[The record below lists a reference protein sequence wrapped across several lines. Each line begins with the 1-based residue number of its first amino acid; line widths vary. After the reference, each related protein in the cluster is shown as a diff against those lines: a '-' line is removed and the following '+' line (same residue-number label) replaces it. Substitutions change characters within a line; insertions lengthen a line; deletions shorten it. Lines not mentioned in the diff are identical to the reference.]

1 MENSITF
8 IEAKKDLKKLLR
20 VCAYARVS
28 NDKEEMLE
36 SLSNQ
41 VSHYNEFISSN
52 PKWIYVGVYADEGIS
67 GTKLDRPEFN
77 RMLDDARAGK
87 IDLIITKS
95 ISRFARNTETVLKTI
110 RELTSLG
117 VDVYFEA
124 QRMHTLSSDGEFMLT
139 VLASYYQ
146 EEARSVSENM
156 KWRIKKDF
164 QEGILWGS
172 NPCYGYDLIDK
183 KFVLKPKEAEV
194 VKHIFDLYING
205 MGIQG
210 IANKLDEEGIKPMK
224 KSKWGKS
231 SIARILTNSNYTGDL
246 VLQKTYSADY
256 VTKVHKRN
264 KGERDQYVV
273 ENAHEPIISR
283 ETFLRAQA
291 IREERKQKHNKGEK
305 SKNLYPLSGL
315 LKCGICG
322 KSYGH
327 RITKYSN
334 KWICDTFNFKGKSQ
348 CPSKCVPNAELERLT
363 NEICKSKEYKK
374 VIKKI
379 VAFPNNTLVFHLL
392 DGTTIERKWDDY
404 SRTNSWT
411 PEMKEKARQRA
422 LKQHDERRKNNG

>member
-41 VSHYNEFISSN
+41 VSHYNELISSN
-52 PKWIYVGVYADEGIS
+52 PQWIYAGVYADEGIS
-67 GTKLDRPEFN
+67 GTKIDRPEFN

-124 QRMHTLSSDGEFMLT
+124 QRMNTLSSDGEFMLT

-183 KFVLKPKEAEV
+183 RFILKPKEAEV

-246 VLQKTYSADY
+246 VLQK
-256 VTKVHKRN
+256 
-264 KGERDQYVV
+264 
-273 ENAHEPIISR
+273 
-283 ETFLRAQA
+283 
-291 IREERKQKHNKGEK
+291 
-305 SKNLYPLSGL
+305 NLFS
-315 LKCGICG
+315 
-322 KSYGH
+322 
-327 RITKYSN
+327 
-334 KWICDTFNFKGKSQ
+334 
-348 CPSKCVPNAELERLT
+348 
-363 NEICKSKEYKK
+363 
-374 VIKKI
+374 
-379 VAFPNNTLVFHLL
+379 
-392 DGTTIERKWDDY
+392 
-404 SRTNSWT
+404 
-411 PEMKEKARQRA
+411 
-422 LKQHDERRKNNG
+422 